1 MTPQELFA
9 AGELVQAIAGQNAVV
24 RSRPTDLDA
33 RWLLFVLLCYA
44 GELDRAVLQLDALA
58 QQNAE
63 FGMGVQIYRSL
74 LLAEAERFAVLTRS
88 GNPLLP
94 PDSPAHIET
103 RLEALRAV
111 RAGESAEARALLE
124 RAEGERREVEGKID
138 GESFADLVDSD
149 DLFGPV
155 LEVFAGGH
163 YLWLPIERIR
173 TLEPKAPRHK
183 LELLWLPADL
193 EDADGQRAS
202 VHLPALYFGSPTAA
216 DPALRVGNVTAWD
229 EVDGVLLR
237 GSGQKVLVA
246 RTVAGD
252 RDVALRDVRSI
263 EIAATP
269 PAGGG

>member
-1 MTPQELFA
+1 MTPQQLFA
-9 AGELVQAIAGQNAVV
+9 AGELVQAIAGQNAAV

-33 RWLLFVLLCYA
+33 RWLLFVLLCWA

-63 FGMGVQIYRSL
+63 FGMGVSIYRSL
-74 LLAEAERFAVLTRS
+74 LLAEAERHAVLTRT

-94 PDSPAHIET
+94 PDSPPHVET

-124 RAEGERREVEGKID
+124 RAEGERREVEGKLD
-138 GESFADLVDSD
+138 GETFADLVDSD
-149 DLFGPV
+149 DLLGPV

-173 TLEPKAPRHK
+173 TLEPRPAKHK
-183 LELLWLPADL
+183 LELLWLPAEL
-193 EDADGQRAS
+193 EDASGERAS
-202 VHLPALYFGSPTAA
+202 IHLPALYFGSASAT
-216 DPALRVGNVTAWD
+216 DPALRVGNMTAWN
-229 EVDGVLLR
+229 EIDGVLLR
-237 GSGQKVLVA
+237 GSGQKVLIS
-246 RTVAGD
+246 RTLSGD
-252 RDVALRDVRSI
+252 REVALRDVRSI

-269 PAGGG
+269 PGAG